1 MTKTDLIPQ
10 LNRLKLQ
17 QEVSD
22 RKLDNVLENQN
33 IIIQQLLFVLDY
45 LIGDDEKR
53 EEIKRNL
60 CSLLKMPNE
69 ERRTMQ

>member
-1 MTKTDLIPQ
+1 MTKQDFAKETSRA
-10 LNRLKLQ
+10 RLRY
-17 QEVSD
+17 ENVE
-22 RKLDNVLENQN
+22 RKLNNVLENQD

-60 CSLLKMPNE
+60 CSLPKMPNE